1 MVIGLEQLLQKE
13 GAMSKFRVSNLTK
26 RQLTEAMEKA
36 NLTRT
41 QRKIVEE
48 SNREELNDI
57 GIMAKLHLSNRR
69 YYAEKRIALK
79 KISDVSTE

>member
-1 MVIGLEQLLQKE
+1 
-13 GAMSKFRVSNLTK
+13 MSKFRVSNLTK

-41 QRKIVEE
+41 QRRIVEE
-48 SNREELNDI
+48 LNREELNDI
-57 GIMAKLHLSNRR
+57 GIMTKLHLSNRR

-79 KISDVSTE
+79 KISDVLTE